1 MALLPSG
8 TLRQPHHQAGCRD
21 LAGREEKHPEGNYYI
36 ACAGQWIPAGPDAL
50 NAQRQRHALLSGNS
64 TEYERY
70 SGRPV
75 PKSAVVQLEQ
85 RVTDGRKKI
94 KDEISKY
101 LDDIVASKRPG
112 KTVRM
117 TRNEGNKF
125 VTSFSDGKRPK
136 PRNSNIA

>member
-1 MALLPSG
+1 M
-8 TLRQPHHQAGCRD
+8 
-21 LAGREEKHPEGNYYI
+21 
-36 ACAGQWIPAGPDAL
+36 